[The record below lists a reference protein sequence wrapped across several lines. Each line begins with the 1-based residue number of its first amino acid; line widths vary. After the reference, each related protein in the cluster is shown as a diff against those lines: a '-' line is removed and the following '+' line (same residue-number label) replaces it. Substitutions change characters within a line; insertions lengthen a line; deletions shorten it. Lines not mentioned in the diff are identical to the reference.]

1 MRLSIMVVAIAALA
15 LIVLGLAL
23 LQVALRW
30 KDENGVFGKYI
41 FVFGAF
47 CAFLLAGMGGFA
59 VGRPLIAWLG
69 LSNKAGLFAELG
81 CFFILLVAIAWGFDK
96 VRNWWRK

>member
-1 MRLSIMVVAIAALA
+1 MVVAIMALA

-23 LQVALRW
+23 LRVTLQWDDR
-30 KDENGVFGKYI
+30 NGVVGKYI
-41 FVFGAF
+41 FMFGAF

-69 LSNKAGLFAELG
+69 ISDRSGLFVELG
-81 CFFILLVAIAWGFDK
+81 CFFVLLIAMGWAYDK
-96 VRNWWRK
+96 LRNWWSS